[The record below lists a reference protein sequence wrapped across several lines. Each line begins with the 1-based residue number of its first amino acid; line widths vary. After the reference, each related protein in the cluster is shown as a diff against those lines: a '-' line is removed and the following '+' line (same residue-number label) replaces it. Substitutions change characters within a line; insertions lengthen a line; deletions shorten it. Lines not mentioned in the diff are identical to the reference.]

1 MSKTNKIANT
11 LLTAVLTVLSLA
23 WVYPVVMILLN
34 SLKKE
39 SAITT
44 SSAFQL
50 PDGSSL
56 SYYAAIGF
64 TDLVLHGDG
73 SVEATSDSGYAAYGN
88 IDVLANGEY
97 YNFTG
102 FETLE
107 DMNKECIDGYAGMYA
122 VESNVTEG

>member
-1 MSKTNKIANT
+1 MR
-11 LLTAVLTVLSLA
+11 
-23 WVYPVVMILLN
+23 P
-34 SLKKE
+34 
-39 SAITT
+39 
-44 SSAFQL
+44 
-50 PDGSSL
+50 
-56 SYYAAIGF
+56 
-64 TDLVLHGDG
+64 
-73 SVEATSDSGYAAYGN
+73 YGN

>member
-50 PDGSSL
+50 PDGSSFAGL
-56 SYYAAIGF
+56 ANYADAIGSKCF
-64 TDLVLHGDG
+64 ISSL
-73 SVEATSDSGYAAYGN
+73 GY
-88 IDVLANGEY
+88 
-97 YNFTG
+97 
-102 FETLE
+102 
-107 DMNKECIDGYAGMYA
+107 
-122 VESNVTEG
+122 